1 MFKLT
6 SARIEYWTLLLINGN
21 SIRNLS
27 GPSSSVFAKISFFF
41 LLSVNRKIR
50 LTIAA
55 MHFDFDRH
63 YFYSIETKLTLV
75 SMLLVNFNG
84 SIFIMNL

>member
-27 GPSSSVFAKISFFF
+27 ARSSSVFAKISLFF

-55 MHFDFDRH
+55 MHFDRH
-63 YFYSIETKLTLV
+63 CFYSIETKLTLV